1 MIKTDVLCIGGG
13 IAGLMAAIR
22 ASELGAKVL
31 VAEKGNAEY
40 SGCGRMGNDHFETYI
55 PEVHGPDRDA
65 WIEEL
70 LRTAK
75 GEILIS
81 RDLLRVQFVRA
92 YDIVKLWDSW
102 GIPMKYRGHWEFAGH
117 SFPGRPMTHVKYE
130 GRFQK
135 KALIKQAKD
144 RGAEIINRVMGAE
157 LLREGDRIVGA
168 IGAHT
173 RENKVTVFLAK
184 AVVLGTGKCSRLY
197 PGTYPRLDRQ

>member
-1 MIKTDVLCIGGG
+1 MKEDVIKTDVLCIGGG

-22 ASELGAKVL
+22 ASELGAKVH

-92 YDIVKLWDSW
+92 SESL
-102 GIPMKYRGHWEFAGH
+102 GHREALGFLGDPDET
-117 SFPGRPMTHVKYE
+117 PGSLGVCRPLVSGTPH
-130 GRFQK
+130 
-135 KALIKQAKD
+135 D
-144 RGAEIINRVMGAE
+144 P
-157 LLREGDRIVGA
+157 REV
-168 IGAHT
+168 
-173 RENKVTVFLAK
+173 
-184 AVVLGTGKCSRLY
+184 
-197 PGTYPRLDRQ
+197 

>member
-1 MIKTDVLCIGGG
+1 MKEDLIKTDVLCIGGG

-81 RDLLRVQFVRA
+81 RDLLRVQFLKA

-102 GIPMKYRGHWEFAGH
+102 GIPMKYRGQWEFAGH

-144 RGAEIINRVMGAE
+144 RGAEI
-157 LLREGDRIVGA
+157 
-168 IGAHT
+168 
-173 RENKVTVFLAK
+173 
-184 AVVLGTGKCSRLY
+184 Y
-197 PGTYPRLDRQ
+197 QPRHGR